1 MLNKKNIAMTIAAFT
16 VATSVTPAFA
26 EGIKLYGRTISSGVE
41 NEFKASDLYN
51 PKAAT
56 FTGYGNELI
65 KFINRYNTVENGPNR
80 TEIDM
85 SVDGLSLTIKFPS
98 EESKADTTLVV
109 KGSESEIET
118 LGKILIGVTGIRIGS
133 LRADFP
139 EIFTLAGMNRRETAI
154 EVSNLIFRGFD
165 KDDKAKNVVLVSDY
179 AIADGLTATPFA
191 NAIKAP
197 ILLTD
202 KNGISKEVM
211 DEIERVMDNDGTVY
225 LVGGESVLS
234 KNIEAQLDSKFIK
247 NERIAGSNRQETSLK
262 IAKKIANYN
271 SIDRVFVTGGHA
283 EADAMS
289 VAGVAAQDGDYDID
303 GNQVDPIILAGNN
316 GLTDDQTKWLKSE
329 NAQDAVIVG
338 GEAKV
343 SLNVEEQ
350 LKDVLTGEFK
360 RIAGQRRQETNAKV
374 IKEFYGETDRS
385 PHSIFVAKSDDKGL
399 VDALSAGVIAAMDES
414 PIVLATDQLHITQEE
429 ALNSINDKF
438 IPNKVQ
444 IGYGVNSKVWESIK
458 KIIR

>member
-65 KFINRYNTVENGPNR
+65 KFINRYNTVENGPNNI
-80 TEIDM
+80 EIDM
-85 SVDGLSLTIKFPS
+85 SADGLSLTIKFPS
-98 EESKADTTLVV
+98 EEATTLVV

-133 LRADFP
+133 LRADVP

-154 EVSNLIFRGFD
+154 EVSNLVFSHFGRD
-165 KDDKAKNVVLVSDY
+165 TKAKNVVLVSDY

-197 ILLTD
+197 VLLTD

-211 DEIERVMDNDGTVY
+211 DEIERVMDNEGTVY

-234 KNIEAQLDSKFIK
+234 KNIEAQLDAKFIS

-316 GLTDDQTKWLKSE
+316 GLTDAQTEWLELE

-350 LKDVLTGEFK
+350 LKDALTGEFK

-374 IKEFYGETDRS
+374 IKEFYGGTKMS
-385 PHSIFVAKSDDKGL
+385 PRSIFVAKSDDKGL

-414 PIVLATDQLHITQEE
+414 PIVLATDELHITQEE
-429 ALNSINDKF
+429 ALNSIDDKF
-438 IPNKVQ
+438 IRNKVQ